1 MHNICMRAFNY
12 HEKAPVLACF
22 AKVMDGSGSLIGS
35 AGGEEREV
43 NNGD

>member
-1 MHNICMRAFNY
+1 MHARVY
-12 HEKAPVLACF
+12 HEEAPVLACF
-22 AKVMDGSGSLIGS
+22 AKVMDGFGSLIGS